1 MGRSRM
7 GRSASVYKG
16 RSSDRRRAR
25 SVPKVSEKER
35 SGKDHSSRVG
45 NVLAH
50 LINARWT
57 VS

>member
-1 MGRSRM
+1 M

-16 RSSDRRRAR
+16 RSSDRRRAK